1 MNKILLLIGLTFCFL
16 NITATK
22 SMAACCPPGDVQCL
36 CGTGCALS
44 IAPCSAACGACSAI
58 QEPLT
63 NLHFDTT
70 IENHRD
76 WMLEVFWGDRI
87 AGNDPGL
94 LAAMML
100 MAEQLT
106 ANAIQQVE
114 IIGTFFDAKHQLET
128 QRLFQTL
135 TARAHKDY
143 HPSEELC
150 EVATASRSLASSER
164 SSDLTAMVFAKHQV
178 CLLYTSDAADE

>member
-1 MNKILLLIGLTFCFL
+1 MNKILLIIGLTMCVFSM
-16 NITATK
+16 TTTK
-22 SMAACCPPGDVQCL
+22 TMAACCPPGGGICE
-36 CGTGCALS
+36 CETGCIGYVATCS
-44 IAPCSAACGACSAI
+44 TTCGVCSAL

-70 IENHRD
+70 IDNHRD
-76 WMLEVFWGDRI
+76 WMINVFWGDRV

-150 EVATASRSLASSER
+150 EVGTASKSLASSER
-164 SSDLTAMVFAKHQV
+164 SSDLAAMVFAKSYPETH
-178 CLLYTSDAADE
+178 

>member
-1 MNKILLLIGLTFCFL
+1 
-16 NITATK
+16 
-22 SMAACCPPGDVQCL
+22 MAACCPEGSAQCL
-36 CGTGCALS
+36 CETGCALFV
-44 IAPCSAACGACSAI
+44 APCSASCGACSAL

-70 IENHRD
+70 IDNHRD
-76 WMLEVFWGDRI
+76 WMIDVFWGDRA

-150 EVATASRSLASSER
+150 EVATRQLLSRDTLEAGGTETDQR
-164 SSDLTAMVFAKHQV
+164 SRLVQFIRRFCNPNDNSRNLNFL
-178 CLLYTSDAADE
+178 CLKRPNRK